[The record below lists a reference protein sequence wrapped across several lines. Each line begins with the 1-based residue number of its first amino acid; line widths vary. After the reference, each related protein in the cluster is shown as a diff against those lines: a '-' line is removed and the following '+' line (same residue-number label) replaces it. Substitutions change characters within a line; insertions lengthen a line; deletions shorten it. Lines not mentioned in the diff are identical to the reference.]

1 MAKKN
6 KLINKVK
13 HLLRRAGLPRWL
25 HHYGPKKYKFW
36 HHALALLI
44 RAECRLSLRRVVRLL
59 RDLGFKCPAKS
70 TLHDTTKKLPVSL
83 WQRLLKLTCG
93 TAYIAAIDG
102 TGLSRRKPSYHYLK
116 RIDGKIPRVPIKLSA
131 LVDTRR
137 KKFIDAKIRVLPA
150 HDIKDAKILVKN
162 NNFSKFVADK
172 AYDANW
178 LHKLCKEK
186 GIEAHIPIRS
196 YGKSVHKR
204 MSCRRQATKH
214 FRKRTYHRR
223 ELVEALFHALKSTLG
238 DSVNCKK
245 AKMIRT
251 EMYLRLIAYNIF
263 SFILGDSGQTRL
275 ENQGTILGSAITRQ
289 NGAVV

>member
-1 MAKKN
+1 MGSTKKEEN
-6 KLINKVK
+6 KLIKKVK

-25 HHYGPKKYKFW
+25 HRYGPKRYKFW

-44 RAECRLSLRRVVRLL
+44 RALCRLSFRRAVNFL
-59 RDLGFKCPAKS
+59 RDLGFVCPAKS
-70 TLHDTTKKLPVSL
+70 TLHDTTKKIPVSL

-93 TAYIAAIDG
+93 TAHIAAIDG

-116 RIDGKIPRVPIKLSA
+116 RIDGSIPRLPIKLSA

-150 HDIKDAKILVKN
+150 HDIKDAKSLVKGN
-162 NNFSKFVADK
+162 KFSKFVADK

-186 GIEAHIPIRS
+186 GIETHIPIRD
-196 YGKSVHKR
+196 YGKVRHKR
-204 MSCRRQATKH
+204 MSCRRKAQEH

-223 ELVEALFHALKSTLG
+223 EIAEALFHALKSTLG
-238 DSVNCKK
+238 DSVNCRNVR
-245 AKMIRT
+245 MIRA
-251 EMYLRLIAYNIF
+251 EMYLRLIAYNLF
-263 SFILGDSGQTRL
+263 SFILGVSGQSQPNHKL
-275 ENQGTILGSAITRQ
+275 
-289 NGAVV
+289 